1 VKITVKA
8 TKGDFQRKIC
18 QLFAVGST
26 VGLTDGQIL
35 GRFATFI
42 RASALAPVSWSEL
55 PAPLREA
62 TVGSAIRGIPAGNSV
77 SALVNC
83 TLRSLPFARNTM
95 ARVSVILTAVGLGL
109 ILSGGLMSQAR
120 NRPEPPTA
128 PVTAERLRSSLADV
142 GDEPLPKGARVRLG
156 SLRFHSGG
164 DVGTILYTAD
174 GQSLITL
181 GLGQGA
187 GGRRLNRSSAVDGK
201 SPAALGHSLINVWNA
216 TTGRTVRDIGDSQI
230 DFREIALSPDG
241 KTLATTEHPSLVRLW
256 DVATG
261 RERRRWHQ
269 TPNDGDWRLPAFSPD
284 GQTLATVSDRY
295 DGTFDP
301 SKQFIA
307 LWDLTAPSERRRLL
321 RGDWFRV
328 CDLKFSPDKKTLAT
342 ATDDTQ
348 VNVTGEQVGQKK
360 SSIRLWDVATVRER
374 KRFAVEGFQV
384 QSLAVSSDGKLLAA
398 SVQDQTIRVYDL
410 TTEQEHMPRLG
421 QEHALE
427 PEPALKPGSLPLI
440 PSPDSPW
447 LATCLTFS
455 PDGKILAAGSAA
467 PADERIYSAAAIH
480 LWDVARGRLLRQIP
494 GHQRRINSLSFS
506 PDGRSL
512 SSTGGDPLIRLWN
525 RATGREAFQ
534 HLGHQSAVRALA
546 VSPVDGTIFTG
557 GHDGTVRRWDAA
569 TGRELWVVT
578 PLTGPVRSLAV
589 APDGKTMLVGAWFG
603 DLAQWSVTERREIRR
618 FSGTGA
624 AEHATYSPD
633 GKSLAYGRRLWNT
646 LTGQRLVAFPTPG
659 EPNDLGWPY
668 AFYSPDGAQ
677 VVSAGSGGAWIFD
690 VASGKEQRQAIRI
703 DGLHGPITLSP
714 DGRMLAMGGVVSHFR
729 GGNVDPP
736 IRIWEL
742 ASGKQVATLSG
753 HEETTNGL
761 AFLPD
766 GKLLVSGSGDR
777 GTRHDATVRVWD
789 VAAGREIRR
798 FEGHRG
804 SVNAVAFTRDG
815 RSVVSGSDDATA
827 LIWDITDLRDR

>member
-1 VKITVKA
+1 
-8 TKGDFQRKIC
+8 
-18 QLFAVGST
+18 
-26 VGLTDGQIL
+26 
-35 GRFATFI
+35 
-42 RASALAPVSWSEL
+42 
-55 PAPLREA
+55 
-62 TVGSAIRGIPAGNSV
+62 
-77 SALVNC
+77 
-83 TLRSLPFARNTM
+83 M

-109 ILSGGLMSQAR
+109 VLRGSLMSQ
-120 NRPEPPTA
+120 PPSPQGPPTVRVA
-128 PVTAERLRSSLADV
+128 EERLHSHLADV
-142 GDEPLPKGARVRLG
+142 GDEPLPKDAHARLG
-156 SLRFHSGG
+156 SLWFHSGG
-164 DVGTILYTAD
+164 DVGSILYTAD
-174 GQSLITL
+174 SQSLVTL

-187 GGRRLNRSSAVDGK
+187 VGRRRNRSSAVDGK
-201 SPAALGHSLINVWNA
+201 SPDTLGHSLINVWNA

-241 KTLATTEHPSLVRLW
+241 KILATTEHPRCLRLW
-256 DVATG
+256 DVDTG

-342 ATDDTQ
+342 ATDDTAIDM
-348 VNVTGEQVGQKK
+348 TGRKVLPEK

-440 PSPDSPW
+440 PSTDSPW
-447 LATCLTFS
+447 LTTCLTFS
-455 PDGKILAAGSAA
+455 PDGKILAAGSAG
-467 PADERIYSAAAIH
+467 PADERVYSAAAIH
-480 LWDVARGRLLRQIP
+480 LWDVARGRELRQIP
-494 GHQRRINSLSFS
+494 GHQRRINALSFS

-525 RATGREAFQ
+525 TATGREAFQ

-546 VSPVDGTIFTG
+546 ISPVDGTIFTG
-557 GHDGTVRRWDAA
+557 GHDGTVRRWDTA
-569 TGRELWVVT
+569 TGREIWAIA

-603 DLAQWSVTERREIRR
+603 DLAQWSVAERREIRR

-624 AEHATYSPD
+624 AEHAIYSPD
-633 GKSLAYGRRLWNT
+633 GKSLAYRRRLWNT
-646 LTGQRLVAFPTPG
+646 LSGQRLVAFPTSG
-659 EPNDLGWPY
+659 EPNDLDWPY
-668 AFYSPDGAQ
+668 AFYSPDGVQ
-677 VVSAGSGGAWIFD
+677 VVSAGKGGAWIFD
-690 VASGKEQRQAIRI
+690 VASGKEVRQAIRI
-703 DGLHGPITLSP
+703 DGSHGPITLSP

-729 GGNVDPP
+729 GGNVDLP

-742 ASGKQVATLSG
+742 ASGKQVATLNG

-761 AFLPD
+761 AFSPD
-766 GKLLVSGSGDR
+766 GKLLCSGSGDR

-789 VAAGREIRR
+789 VAAGRELRR

-804 SVNAVAFTRDG
+804 CVNAVAFTRDG

-827 LIWDITDLRDR
+827 LVWDITDLRDR